1 MEINRDIGALE
12 KLNSIL
18 EKLKLNDELESF
30 FSLGFKAGIEYA
42 RKNPKR
48 TSIIEIEQNPIPS
61 EYGC

>member
-1 MEINRDIGALE
+1 MEINQDIGALE

-18 EKLKLNDELESF
+18 EKLNLKDELESF

-42 RKNPKR
+42 RKNPKK
-48 TSIIEIEQNPIPS
+48 TSITEIEQNPIPS

>member
-30 FSLGFKAGIEYA
+30 YSLGFKAGIEYA

-48 TSIIEIEQNPIPS
+48 T
-61 EYGC
+61 G